1 MNIVTIAKRLG
12 KVASDNSPAIL
23 TAIGVAGTVMTALST
38 AKASFKAGEML
49 HDHILA
55 RKEAEQLPEGEGV
68 WVSNREIFDLTWKL
82 YVPAVGTGIMT
93 IACIVAANRIGTRR
107 TAALASAYA
116 VSQETFKEYK
126 SKVIEH
132 LGKDKEQKVRD
143 EITRDRVEK
152 NPPPQI
158 INAGKT
164 CQVHDEYTGRW
175 FTSSMDALKQ
185 AEIDI
190 NFQII
195 NEGHATLSDFWRLL
209 GVTHAAICDEIGWNT
224 ERKLE
229 LDIGS
234 TIEDSIPIFTLD
246 FRTIPVRGYGS
257 SY

>member
-38 AKASFKAGEML
+38 AKASFKAGEII
-49 HDHILA
+49 HD
-55 RKEAEQLPEGEGV
+55 EQLRRDSEARTNDDLLPLDF
-68 WVSNREIFDLTWKL
+68 REIFDLTWKL

-246 FRTIPVRGYGS
+246 FRTVPVRGYGS